1 MIKLIKRDFPAA
13 ETQAGTLFRIFP
25 QTPTGEDS
33 MPAEII
39 EVSAPVHSL
48 GPGPSDERM
57 YVIVPVD
64 KPREYGMHKDDR
76 GYPYVYLP
84 PWDGPMYDPA
94 VPDEDGNF
102 LHYDDIDDPRFHA
115 THTYASIRFTLDV
128 WERYYDRP
136 IDWYFKDYYEK
147 AEVVII
153 PDFENAQI
161 GRGFVEVGADIN
173 DIDGTISPFTL
184 NFDVIAHE
192 IGHGILFSIMGE
204 PDADKE
210 TSEFLGF
217 QESGADIISMIA
229 ILHFDSV
236 IDEVLESTS
245 GNLYMA
251 NHLNRFAETSSV
263 EQIRMASN
271 DLKLSDFAAGWKDSH
286 KLAQPLTGAIFDILV
301 DIFHEELVRVGA
313 MTANLEQMSD
323 LLEGSAQYGA
333 ELQDD
338 FDIAYA
344 SYPELFRESLIY
356 ARDVM
361 ATLLIETWSRL
372 SADNLHYTDVLRA
385 MLGADEAMFDGLYE
399 DIIKVNFKWRD
410 IGYAV
415 VGPRLPKDKSDGPDH
430 GGHKGKKHK
439 LNGLNENLVDS
450 ENDASKLAD
459 EIGHFSRVKK
469 LNAKKFR
476 ETRR

>member
-1 MIKLIKRDFPAA
+1 V
-13 ETQAGTLFRIFP
+13 GTLFRIFP
-25 QTPTGEDS
+25 QTPTNEDS

-39 EVSAPVHSL
+39 EVSSPLHSM
-48 GPGPSDERM
+48 GPGPSDDRM
-57 YVIVPVD
+57 KVIVPVG
-64 KPREYGMHKDDR
+64 KPRAYGMHKDKN

-84 PWDGPMYDPA
+84 PWEGAVYEPA

-102 LHYDDIDDPRFHA
+102 LQYDDIDDPRFHA

-128 WERYYDRP
+128 WEKYYGRT
-136 IDWYFKDYYEK
+136 IEWYFKDYYDK

-161 GRGFVEVGADIN
+161 GRGFIEIGADVN
-173 DIDGTISPFTL
+173 DEDGTISPFTL
-184 NFDVIAHE
+184 NFDVISHE
-192 IGHGILFSIMGE
+192 VGHGILFSEIGE

-217 QESGADIISMIA
+217 QESGADIISMIS

-236 IDEVLESTS
+236 IDEVLELTS
-245 GNLYMA
+245 GNLYLA

-271 DLKLSDFAAGWKDSH
+271 SSKLSEFTNGWKDSH

-313 MTANLEQMSD
+313 ISANLEQISD
-323 LLEGSAQYGA
+323 LLEGSEEYG
-333 ELQDD
+333 EQLQDD
-338 FDIAYA
+338 FDLAYA
-344 SYPELFRESLIY
+344 THAELFRESLIY
-356 ARDVM
+356 ARDVL
-361 ATLLIETWSRL
+361 ATLLIETWERL
-372 SADNLHYTDVLRA
+372 SPNYLHYTGIEQA
-385 MLGADEAMFDGLYE
+385 MLNADRAVFDSLYA

-410 IGYAV
+410 IGSAK

-439 LNGLNENLVDS
+439 MNGLNENLSDQKDNRDDVINEPNYRGPRRKS
-450 ENDASKLAD
+450 Y
-459 EIGHFSRVKK
+459 
-469 LNAKKFR
+469 AKRYR
-476 ETRR
+476 EARACE